1 MANAYNHFFLSWQ
14 PDLSQL
20 TKPYY
25 LSLANMLENDI
36 KNGKL
41 LPGTKLPPQREL
53 ANYAGINF
61 TTVTRAYELCR
72 EKNLI
77 YGITGNGTFVASL
90 PGSETEIAKANSLI
104 DLGIVCGFDHLKK
117 QIIDASEAVL
127 KKGYLEKLYSY
138 SAVGGHHH
146 QKAASVQYL
155 RQFGVNA
162 DEEHI
167 ALFAGSQ
174 NAISCTLLSIF
185 NLGDTIAVDRFTYAN
200 LIGTARLAHIRLE
213 PVLGDEFGMIPQA
226 LDELCLRK
234 RIAGIFLMPNC
245 ANPTGITMSEQ
256 RKRDLADVIKTHQ
269 LLLIED
275 DLAPFPQTSTDYHSL
290 WSLLPNQTIYING
303 AYKYL
308 CGGLRV
314 APVTFPEH
322 YRERLQDGLFHLNI
336 RISSLDAEIITEL
349 ILSGKADTLLQE
361 KATMAQRANQIFN
374 RIFPELSQTPHNDS
388 DFFRQVPLPSWCNNA
403 QECERFFA
411 KYGIAVQ
418 HSGRF
423 AVGKSTEQN
432 FLRVSI
438 SSAGSET
445 RLRTGLSALRFA
457 LEQLKTSAKQNLGTI
472 QLKQ

>member
-1 MANAYNHFFLSWQ
+1 MGNTYNHFFLSWQ
-14 PDLSQL
+14 PDLTQL

-90 PGSETEIAKANSLI
+90 PGSETEIAKADSLI

-117 QIIDASEAVL
+117 QIIEASEAVL

-138 SAVGGHHH
+138 SAVGGHRH
-146 QKAASVQYL
+146 QKAASVRYL
-155 RQFGVNA
+155 RQFGVHT

-167 ALFAGSQ
+167 ALFAGAQ
-174 NAISCTLLSIF
+174 NAISCALLSIF
-185 NLGDTIAVDRFTYAN
+185 KLGDSIAVDQFTYAN

-213 PVLGDEFGMIPQA
+213 PVAGDEHGMRPE
-226 LDELCLRK
+226 LLNELCQKK

-245 ANPTGITMSEQ
+245 ANPTGITMTEQ
-256 RKRDLADVIKTHQ
+256 RKQALADVIKTHH

-275 DLAPFPQTSTDYHSL
+275 DLAPFPQNSADYHSL
-290 WSLLPNQTIYING
+290 WSLLPEQTIYING

-314 APVTFPEH
+314 APVTFPECC
-322 YRERLQDGLFHLNI
+322 RERLKDGLFHLNI

-349 ILSGKADTLLQE
+349 ILSGKADALLQE
-361 KATMAQRANQIFN
+361 KALLAQRANQIFN
-374 RIFPELSQTPHNDS
+374 RIFPELSQMQHNDN
-388 DFFRQVPLPSWCNNA
+388 DFFRQVPLPTWCNNA

-457 LEQLKTSAKQNLGTI
+457 LEQLKKNSQTKP
-472 QLKQ
+472 